1 MRKLTFPFRLPL
13 REIKKDNAFR
23 KTIQNKVIKTTMIG
37 FMRQSCMFFFIM
49 LIMYTSLAYLAIITV
64 SLLEPVIGLIFFL
77 AFLFIFCFVFII
89 YCCFFFFIML
99 IMYTFL
105 SYLAIITVSLLEPV
119 IGLIVFLA
127 FLFMLWVFVT
137 IFKNIFPKSKKNFLE
152 YNNVYEKYLEV
163 TKDIE

>member
-1 MRKLTFPFRLPL
+1 GPLNLMRKLTFPFRLPL

-64 SLLEPVIGLIFFL
+64 SLLEPVIGLI
-77 AFLFIFCFVFII
+77 
-89 YCCFFFFIML
+89 
-99 IMYTFL
+99 
-105 SYLAIITVSLLEPV
+105 
-119 IGLIVFLA
+119 VFLA

>member
-37 FMRQSCMFFFIM
+37 IMRQSCMFFFIM
-49 LIMYTSLAYLAIITV
+49 LIMYTYLAYLAIITV
-64 SLLEPVIGLIFFL
+64 SLLEPVIR
-77 AFLFIFCFVFII
+77 
-89 YCCFFFFIML
+89 
-99 IMYTFL
+99 
-105 SYLAIITVSLLEPV
+105 
-119 IGLIVFLA
+119 LIVFLA